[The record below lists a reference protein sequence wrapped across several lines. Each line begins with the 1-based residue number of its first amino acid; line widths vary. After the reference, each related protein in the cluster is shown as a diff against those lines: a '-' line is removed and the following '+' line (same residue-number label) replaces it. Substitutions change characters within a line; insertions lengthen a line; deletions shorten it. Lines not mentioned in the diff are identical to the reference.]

1 MFKVKAISAIVVTGI
16 FGLAACGGGSGDK
29 DDSTVTTVRQ
39 KNAALS
45 FTTVPKTVTTP
56 LPVLGGNTGPRPT
69 TIAPIATTT
78 TQVKTVTTPMPNLG
92 GNNAPRPTT
101 TVTSVVPGM
110 SGTTVPCLPPKKRV
124 GPFCK

>member
-1 MFKVKAISAIVVTGI
+1 MFKARAITAVIITGI
-16 FGLAACGGGSGDK
+16 FGLAACGGGSSDK

-56 LPVLGGNTGPRPT
+56 
-69 TIAPIATTT
+69 
-78 TQVKTVTTPMPNLG
+78 MPNLV
-92 GNNAPRPTT
+92 GNNAPQTTT